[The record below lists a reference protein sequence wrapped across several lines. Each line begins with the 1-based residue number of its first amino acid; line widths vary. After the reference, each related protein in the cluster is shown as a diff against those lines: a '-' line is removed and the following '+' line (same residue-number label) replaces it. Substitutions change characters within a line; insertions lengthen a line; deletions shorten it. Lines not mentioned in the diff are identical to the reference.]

1 MALAVPLLIVAGL
14 LIRSVDRL
22 EGQDVAVN
30 RGHVLLVD
38 FGPSLSAIPE
48 RTATAVRR
56 DLLDRV
62 REQPDVADAT
72 FASQTPLGGGVHG
85 SSLRVEGRP
94 LREDRDA
101 VAAFVGPGYFH
112 TVGIPLVTG
121 RDFSA
126 QDDAAHPP
134 VVVLSE
140 TAARVFGADM
150 LGHRVAYGTRP
161 FAEVIGIAKDVKFTS
176 LREAAPRQVYLAQ
189 LQNGAL
195 GGRLVVRTDGDPL
208 AITASLR
215 DTIRRAAPNLPI
227 TKMTTLDEE
236 IRAKTAAERALAMTA
251 TGLASATLLVS
262 AIGLCGL
269 TAYMVARRTR
279 EFGIRM
285 ALGESQGQVMRAVV
299 ARALRLVGAGSI
311 VGAIAA
317 VATTRVVAS
326 LLYDVSPAD
335 WIVLAASSAAL
346 LVAALAASLVPAA
359 QASRVDPVSALRTE

>member
-22 EGQDVAVN
+22 EGQDLAVN

-208 AITASLR
+208 AVTASLR

-236 IRAKTAAERALAMTA
+236 IRAKTAGGARAGDDGDGPCQRDAARLRHRPVRIDRVHGRAPHARVRHPHGARRIAGTGDARCRGERAATRRRRIDRRRDRRGRHDESRRLAA
-251 TGLASATLLVS
+251 LRRQPRRLDR
-262 AIGLCGL
+262 
-269 TAYMVARRTR
+269 ARRVQR
-279 EFGIRM
+279 GAARRG
-285 ALGESQGQVMRAVV
+285 ARRKPRPCRASKP
-299 ARALRLVGAGSI
+299 RR
-311 VGAIAA
+311 
-317 VATTRVVAS
+317 
-326 LLYDVSPAD
+326 
-335 WIVLAASSAAL
+335 
-346 LVAALAASLVPAA
+346 
-359 QASRVDPVSALRTE
+359 SR